1 MEKVSERTNA
11 VVTYLVGQIAIAA
24 TVGLSYFTMTIA
36 NKTEYLTGL
45 AALANFADIRWAN
58 ILRAGVIYS
67 PGAVMGITMGAY
79 ESNLY
84 LGKGGPYF
92 VMPLINLVVGMAAF
106 NYAKKIGHS
115 LFKDMAVAGVYGL
128 VMGIFVTMNIATWA
142 ALLTPGPWTKLL
154 AAGALWKILTHIFVP
169 MIGVLGYY
177 GVKYVKNLS
186 N

>member
-1 MEKVSERTNA
+1 MEAIRTR
-11 VVTYLVGQIAIAA
+11 VHPIVIYIVGQIAIAM

-58 ILRAGVIYS
+58 ILRAGVLYS
-67 PGAVMGITMGAY
+67 PGANLGITIGAM
-79 ESNLY
+79 EANLY
-84 LGKGGPYF
+84 LGKGGGYF
-92 VMPLINLVVGMAAF
+92 VMPIVNLLVGSIAF
-106 NYAKKIGHS
+106 GLAKKHTLI
-115 LFKDMAVAGVYGL
+115 KDLLIAGLYGL
-128 VMGIFVTMNIATWA
+128 VMGIFVTMNIATFA
-142 ALLTPGPWTKLL
+142 VLLTPQPWTKIL
-154 AAGALWKILTHIFVP
+154 AVGALWKILTHIFVP